1 MDLQPSRIKPPVR
14 RGALVV
20 AVGAVCAAMLVG
32 CWDSDPCDPGQ
43 LVISN
48 ACFVPFPEGGVTG
61 SGGAPSSGV
70 TGSGGSGGD
79 ATGSGGSGGDATGSG
94 GSGGDA
100 TGSGGSGGDATGSG
114 GSGGGA
120 TGSGGSG
127 GA

>member
-1 MDLQPSRIKPPVR
+1 MDSQPSRIKPPVR

-20 AVGAVCAAMLVG
+20 ALGAVCAAMLVG

-48 ACFVPFPEGGVTG
+48 ACFTPFPEGGVTG
-61 SGGAPSSGV
+61 SGGAPSSGSGV

-100 TGSGGSGGDATGSG
+100 TGSGGSGGA
-114 GSGGGA
+114 
-120 TGSGGSG
+120 
-127 GA
+127 